1 MERVKGYAVRGALA
15 FVVVILL
22 VAVGTAY
29 AIISSQHHADTSTSQ
44 VKDLLARQQALIAQQ
59 QSELHASCK
68 FWEALAGI
76 DVQPPPPT
84 PKPSKLGVSIVADSR
99 IAFLGQSC
107 GQIPDAS
114 PSLEKW
120 AAYYHLPLK

>member
-1 MERVKGYAVRGALA
+1 MSYAMRVALA
-15 FVVVILL
+15 I
-22 VAVGTAY
+22 VAVVFLVTGGTAY
-29 AIISSQHHADTSTSQ
+29 SIISSQHHTDSETSQ
-44 VKDLLARQQALIAQQ
+44 LKAIVLQQ

-68 FWEALAGI
+68 FWKALAGI
-76 DVQPPPPT
+76 DVQPPPPAA
-84 PKPSKLGVSIVADSR
+84 KPSRLGVSIAADSR

-114 PSLEKW
+114 SSLIRW

>member
-1 MERVKGYAVRGALA
+1 MGYAMRVALA
-15 FVVVILL
+15 IVAVVLL
-22 VAVGTAY
+22 VSGGTAY
-29 AIISSQHHADTSTSQ
+29 AIVSSQHHTDSENGQLKA
-44 VKDLLARQQALIAQQ
+44 VIAQQ

-68 FWEALAGI
+68 FWNALAGI

-114 PSLEKW
+114 ASLVKW
-120 AAYYHLPLK
+120 AAFYHLPLK

>member
-1 MERVKGYAVRGALA
+1 MGYAMRVALA
-15 FVVVILL
+15 IVAVVLL
-22 VAVGTAY
+22 VSGGTAY
-29 AIISSQHHADTSTSQ
+29 AIISSQHHADTSTGQ
-44 VKDLLARQQALIAQQ
+44 VEALLAQQQALIAQQ
-59 QSELHASCK
+59 ETELHASCK

-114 PSLEKW
+114 ASLVKW